1 MNRTRKDETTSKE
14 SLSFQDITAELG
26 DIRIPPPDAGQLE
39 DAGVLPA
46 ESADF
51 GGTIIVEDT
60 RPGTATSEGITT
72 SALTG
77 SSPKPRPMWVDGIM
91 CNLLAAIFI
100 LPVLL
105 NIGLRGYQPWISYSV
120 MFLASG
126 ASVWSLFGL
135 QVEDGPSGRKM
146 CLVSAGLG
154 LALVLIAFVVRT
166 ANP

>member
-1 MNRTRKDETTSKE
+1 MNHSRKDETMSKE

-26 DIRIPPPDAGQLE
+26 EIQIPPSATGQADNGGAPPVE
-39 DAGVLPA
+39 P
-46 ESADF
+46 ADF

-60 RPGTATSEGITT
+60 RPGPATNEGITT

-120 MFLASG
+120 MFLALG

-146 CLVSAGLG
+146 CLISAGLG
-154 LALVLIAFVVRT
+154 LALALIAFGVRGV
-166 ANP
+166 NP